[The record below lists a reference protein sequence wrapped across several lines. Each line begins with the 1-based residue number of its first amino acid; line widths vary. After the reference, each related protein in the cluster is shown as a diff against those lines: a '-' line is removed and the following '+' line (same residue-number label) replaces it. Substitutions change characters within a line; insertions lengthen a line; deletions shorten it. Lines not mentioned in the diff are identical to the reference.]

1 MSEEY
6 PFRHQKNPAPR
17 HTRLLSRSGPKRIRL
32 CAGPPPC
39 AAIAQATWYNNG
51 HRKGR
56 SSDNMDR
63 REKREVKE
71 HDINGMGKVEMDV
84 RIEEDQAHQC

>member
-1 MSEEY
+1 
-6 PFRHQKNPAPR
+6 
-17 HTRLLSRSGPKRIRL
+17 
-32 CAGPPPC
+32 
-39 AAIAQATWYNNG
+39 
-51 HRKGR
+51 
-56 SSDNMDR
+56 MDR